1 MNIPERLVPIYLR
14 ATRKNAPFITAEGAA
29 EAIQNQALRPT
40 SYNPPAK
47 LRPDV
52 TISVRREQE
61 YPIYTVTPKLTAPT
75 GSVLYTHGGGWVHEI
90 SSEHWALVAQ
100 IAAEASVEVTVP
112 IYKLLPYG
120 DATQANEL
128 ILRLFHDL
136 KNRQSDVRL
145 AGDSAGGQITLSA
158 ALSLRDQGVE
168 NIHTVLISPA
178 LELSL
183 SNPRIPAVLPTDPW
197 LGVGGTRVLAAN
209 WAGSLPI
216 DDPRVS
222 PLLGDLHGLGPM
234 LVFSGTHDVLNP
246 DAHLLVDKAR
256 AAGVDVT
263 FLEQPDAVHVFPLL
277 PTRSAKAARERIVAA
292 LRPPAVEDRRSAR
305 R

>member
-14 ATRKNAPFITAEGAA
+14 ATHTNAPFRTAEGAA
-29 EAIQNQALRPT
+29 EVIQSQALRPA
-40 SYNPPAK
+40 SFNPPAK

-52 TISVRREQE
+52 TISVRREDQC
-61 YPIYTVTPKLTAPT
+61 PVYTVSPKLTTPT

-90 SSEHWALVAQ
+90 SPQHWALVAQ
-100 IAAEASVEVTVP
+100 IAAEARVAVTVP

-120 DATQANEL
+120 DAAQVNEL

-136 KNRQSDVRL
+136 ESRHTEVRL

-178 LELSL
+178 LELTL

-197 LGVGGTRVLAAN
+197 LGVDGTRVLAEN
-209 WAGSLPI
+209 WAADLPI

-222 PLLGDLHGLGPM
+222 PLLGDMRGLGPM
-234 LVFSGTHDVLNP
+234 LLFSGTHDILNP
-246 DAHLLVDKAR
+246 DAHLLLDKAR

-263 FLEQPDAVHVFPLL
+263 FIERPDAVHVFPLL
-277 PTRSAKAARERIVAA
+277 PTRSAEAARERVVAA
-292 LRPPAVEDRRSAR
+292 LRP
-305 R
+305 